1 MRRERMNPHGEM
13 PDLHVQD
20 LRNIGKP
27 IQIRWDF
34 REEADE
40 MEGGD
45 PIISWSFLVVTV
57 PDLQEQTLQAAG
69 VPQEI
74 INQIIN

>member
-13 PDLHVQD
+13 PDLQVDD
-20 LRNIGKP
+20 LRHTGNP
-27 IQIRWDF
+27 IQVRWNF
-34 REEADE
+34 REETDE

-57 PDLQEQTLQAAG
+57 TDLKEQTLQAAG

-74 INQIIN
+74 IDQI